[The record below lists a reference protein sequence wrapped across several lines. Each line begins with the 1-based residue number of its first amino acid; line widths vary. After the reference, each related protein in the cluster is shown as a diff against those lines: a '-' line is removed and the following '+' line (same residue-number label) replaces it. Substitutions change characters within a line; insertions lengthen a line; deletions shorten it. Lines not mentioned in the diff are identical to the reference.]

1 MISITKDPK
10 AQSGSQAQCMCNQTK
25 QPDLNFVHWLNKVEV
40 QLDCCWIVSIFVET
54 HKHVTQK

>member
-10 AQSGSQAQCMCNQTK
+10 AQSGSQAQCICNQTK

-40 QLDCCWIVSIFVET
+40 SWISAGLLASLW
-54 HKHVTQK
+54 KHINM